1 MWLWPPRGGRLSNAN
16 HGGRM
21 TTIGIA
27 GAGGELGRRVA
38 ELVLAT
44 TDPAQ
49 VVLVSQLP
57 GELEYLGE
65 RGAQVR
71 ACDFDA
77 PATLED
83 AFAGVDRLLL
93 VSTDAVGRRTAEHVA
108 AVLAAKAVGVSHLA
122 YTSLPNAGAVDHPLG
137 VIAVEHAET
146 ERAIIDS
153 GLDWTFLRNGVYVDP
168 LLDVWADAVAKGAL
182 VNNAGDG
189 RTAFVTRDDC
199 AAAAAA
205 VLTGEGHERQ
215 AYDITGPNLLTLFDV
230 AALLSDITGRV
241 VETVR
246 LDDDAYVAR
255 LVGAGVPESFAR
267 ISAEFG
273 IAIRRGLLEAHTG
286 ALERLTG
293 RAATSVADYLAA
305 NREALAPR

>member
-1 MWLWPPRGGRLSNAN
+1 
-16 HGGRM
+16 M
-21 TTIGIA
+21 TTIGIS

-38 ELVLAT
+38 ELVLET

-49 VVLVSQLP
+49 VVLVSHHL
-57 GELEYLGE
+57 GELRYLGE

-77 PATLED
+77 PATLVD

-93 VSTDAVGRRTAEHVA
+93 VSTDAVGRRTAENVA

-122 YTSLPNAGAVDHPLG
+122 YTSMPNAGAVDHPLG
-137 VIAVEHAET
+137 AIAVEHAET

-153 GLDWTFLRNGVYVDP
+153 GLDWTFLRNGVYVEP
-168 LLDVWADAVAKGAL
+168 LLDFWADEAAEGAL
-182 VNNAGDG
+182 VINAGDG
-189 RTAFVTRDDC
+189 RTAFVTREDC

-205 VLTGEGHERQ
+205 VLTGEGHQGR
-215 AYDITGPNLLTLFDV
+215 AYDITGPDLLTLSDV

-246 LDDDAYVAR
+246 LDDDAFVAW

-267 ISAEFG
+267 ISAGFG
-273 IAIRRGLLEAHTG
+273 VAIRRGLMEAQTG
-286 ALERLTG
+286 AVERLTG
-293 RAATSVADYLAA
+293 HAATSVADYLAA
-305 NREALAPR
+305 NREALARG